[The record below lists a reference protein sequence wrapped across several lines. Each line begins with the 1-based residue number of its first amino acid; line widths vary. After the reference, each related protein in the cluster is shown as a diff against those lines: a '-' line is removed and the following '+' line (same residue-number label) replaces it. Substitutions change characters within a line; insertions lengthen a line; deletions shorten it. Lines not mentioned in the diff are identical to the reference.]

1 MNVPT
6 ARNSTCS
13 AAIAAQIVSGIAFM
27 ADEDTKAEQ
36 AEERRSPS
44 GWIVYKAIARE
55 GEEELERSSAALWW
69 SGLAAGLSMS
79 FSMITEGLLMT
90 HLPDAPWRELVS
102 KLGYSIGFLIVILG
116 RQQLFTE
123 NTLTPILPLLAKR
136 DARTLGNVGRLWGIV
151 FIANIVG
158 ALIMGYVA
166 AQSSAFDPDLRHSFI
181 ELGRNSMQHDFA
193 STFLRA
199 IFAGWLIALMVWLL
213 PFAES
218 ARVLVIIIIT
228 YVVGL
233 GHFSHIIAGA
243 VDVFTLAAAN
253 ETNWGDVISGFLVP
267 TLMGNI
273 IGGVLL
279 VATINYAQVVAG
291 EKGQDV

>member
-1 MNVPT
+1 M
-6 ARNSTCS
+6 S
-13 AAIAAQIVSGIAFM
+13 
-27 ADEDTKAEQ
+27 DEPDKEQQ
-36 AEERRSPS
+36 AEERQSPS
-44 GWIVYKAIARE
+44 GWIVYQAIERE
-55 GEEELERSSAALWW
+55 GEEELERSSPALWW

-79 FSMITEGLLMT
+79 FSMITEGLLAT
-90 HLPDAPWRELVS
+90 YLPDAQWSELVS
-102 KLGYSIGFLIVILG
+102 KLGYSIGFLIVVLG

-123 NTLTPILPLLAKR
+123 NTLTPILPLLTKR
-136 DARTLGNVGRLWGIV
+136 DPRTLRNVGRLWSIV

-158 ALIMGYVA
+158 ALIMGFVA
-166 AQSSAFDPDLRHSFI
+166 AKTSAFDPEVRESFI
-181 ELGRNSMQHDFA
+181 ELGRKSMQYGFA

-218 ARVLVIIIIT
+218 ARVAVIIIIT

-243 VDVFTLAAAN
+243 VDAFTLAAAN
-253 ETNWGDVISGFLVP
+253 QTSWGEVLTGFIVP

-291 EKGQDV
+291 EKGKDV

>member
-1 MNVPT
+1 M
-6 ARNSTCS
+6 AGESKRD
-13 AAIAAQIVSGIAFM
+13 
-27 ADEDTKAEQ
+27 ADERDAD
-36 AEERRSPS
+36 ERSAPS
-44 GWIVYKAIARE
+44 GKVVYKAILKE
-55 GEEELERSSAALWW
+55 GEEELERASAALFW
-69 SGLAAGLSMS
+69 SGLAAGLSMG
-79 FSMITEGLLMT
+79 FSMIAEGLLSA

-102 KLGYSIGFLIVILG
+102 KLGYSIGFLIVVLG

-136 DARTLGNVGRLWGIV
+136 DRRTLGNVGRLWTIV
-151 FIANIVG
+151 FIANMVG
-158 ALIMGYVA
+158 ALIMGFVA
-166 AQSSAFDPDLRHSFI
+166 AKTSAFDPDVRDSFL
-181 ELGRNSMQHDFA
+181 ELGRKSMQHDFV

-218 ARVLVIIIIT
+218 ARVAVIIIIA

-253 ETNWGDVISGFLVP
+253 QTSWGEVFGGFITP
-267 TLMGNI
+267 TLIGNI

-279 VATINYAQVVAG
+279 VATINYAQVIGG
-291 EKGQDV
+291 EEGKDV

>member
-1 MNVPT
+1 MQM
-6 ARNSTCS
+6 S
-13 AAIAAQIVSGIAFM
+13 
-27 ADEDTKAEQ
+27 DEDSKDQE
-36 AEERRSPS
+36 AEERRAPS

-79 FSMITEGLLMT
+79 FSMITEGLLST
-90 HLPDAPWRELVS
+90 YLPDAPWRELVS

-123 NTLTPILPLLAKR
+123 NTLTPILPLLTNR
-136 DARTLGNVGRLWGIV
+136 DARTLSNVGRLWGIV
-151 FIANIVG
+151 FIANMLG
-158 ALIMGYVA
+158 ALIMAFVA
-166 AQSSAFDPDLRHSFI
+166 AKTSAFDPDVRESFL
-181 ELGRNSMQHDFA
+181 ELGRKSMQHDFA

-218 ARVLVIIIIT
+218 ARVGVIIIIT

-243 VDVFTLAAAN
+243 VDAFTLAAAN
-253 ETNWGDVISGFLVP
+253 QTSWGEVIGGFVAP
-267 TLMGNI
+267 TLIGNI

-291 EKGQDV
+291 EEGQDM

>member
-1 MNVPT
+1 
-6 ARNSTCS
+6 
-13 AAIAAQIVSGIAFM
+13 M
-27 ADEDTKAEQ
+27 ADENSKAEE

-79 FSMITEGLLMT
+79 FSMITEGLLT
-90 HLPDAPWRELVS
+90 TYLPDAPWRELVS
-102 KLGYSIGFLIVILG
+102 KLGYSIGFLIVVLG

-136 DARTLGNVGRLWGIV
+136 DARTLGNVGRLWAIV
-151 FIANIVG
+151 FIANMVG
-158 ALIMGYVA
+158 ALIMGFVA
-166 AQSSAFDPDLRHSFI
+166 AKTNAFDPDVRDKFL
-181 ELGRNSMQHDFA
+181 ELGHKAMQHDFA

-218 ARVLVIIIIT
+218 ARVLVIIIVT

-253 ETNWGDVISGFLVP
+253 QTSWGEVLGGFIAP
-267 TLMGNI
+267 TLIGNI

-279 VATINYAQVVAG
+279 VATINYAQVVGG
-291 EKGQDV
+291 EEGQDV